1 MPSILIHWHH
11 YDLIA
16 SVIFLMLTNFHINLL
31 LSIIISDFY
40 EIKIWIFFEMVFMQV
55 LFTIEFAIL
64 RLYTFYFFR
73 LVVIRFLIRSKKAIS
88 KMVKF
93 KFVWMK
99 LFNIIHREKY
109 CILKQTVQISLK
121 NNYDENGL
129 PSAALL
135 PYQYILST
143 IHLVAL

>member
-31 LSIIISDFY
+31 ISIIISDFY

-55 LFTIEFAIL
+55 LFTFEFAIL
-64 RLYTFYFFR
+64 RLYTFYFFTSD
-73 LVVIRFLIRSKKAIS
+73 FLIRSKKAIS
-88 KMVKF
+88 KTVKS

-129 PSAALL
+129 PSTALL
-135 PYQYILST
+135 LLLEQILVYKVYLQ
-143 IHLVAL
+143 I